1 MPTAAVVFR
10 AWDGVE
16 RKNALRA
23 TPVQKARHARARDAR
38 RALIPLVAAEVAAKL
53 PHCPAEPPGVV

>member
-1 MPTAAVVFR
+1 MPGAVVVFR

-23 TPVQKARHARARDAR
+23 SEVQRLRHARAVAAR
-38 RALIPLVAAEVAAKL
+38 EALIPLVAAELGAKL
-53 PHCPAEPPGVV
+53 RQPVKGV